1 VTPLAEWRRDLA
13 LLRRLA
19 AIAVYYATAGVRLRR
34 TYRRCQARGETLW
47 LDAGDGPRHRDDAVE
62 R

>member
-1 VTPLAEWRRDLA
+1 MTRLAEWRRDLA
-13 LLRRLA
+13 LLGRLA
-19 AIAVYYATAGVRLRR
+19 AIVVYYATTGVRLRR
-34 TYRRCQARGETLW
+34 AYRRCEARGETLW